1 MPFTPQNTLN
11 SSPKTK
17 NKQSNPTSPG
27 LDHIYAAECSDD
39 STVFQVGDMSE
50 VTINFGM
57 EEPNDTDILTEVA
70 DTVMNIDIGVLN
82 EDDGDNETN
91 TSVVIEV
98 TGCGMECNEIL
109 LEDNRDFELSDFKE
123 LQIEVI
129 DCSSS
134 GFDFAQEKSVHALK
148 GCMENERREISSP
161 VSVSQLG
168 EKSNIENNGALN
180 VNETMTMS
188 NPIEA
193 EPIPDEETSHDT
205 LEELIDTNKSESTM
219 KHKASDLDGSEHRA
233 VDLESETAVKR
244 EEIST
249 AGYILSSGVYLLPHP
264 SKASTGGD
272 DAYFI
277 VGRNWLGV
285 ADGVSAWSEKGID
298 PGIYSREL
306 MENCRKIVSECNSI
320 PLTNPEEVIS
330 ESNLKAKSPGS
341 STILVA
347 YFDGQEIA
355 EALARRAHVIGNST
369 TCMTPFADAVAALG
383 IEGFTGGKLDDVVV
397 IVSLASTGG
406 DDAYFIVGQNWLG
419 VADGVSSWSE
429 EGIDP
434 GIYSRE
440 LMENCRKIVS
450 ECNSVPHPEEVIS
463 ESALEAE
470 SPGSST
476 ILVAYF
482 DGQIASGVDP
492 SEYVEIYRIDLDEG
506 DVIVTS
512 TDGLFDNLYNP
523 EIVSIVSKSMQSN
536 FKLEEIAEAL
546 ARRAHEIGNSTTCMT
561 PFVDAYAA
569 RRIKKGFTG
578 GKLDDVVV
586 IVSLRAQ
593 LTKNLSSVKSPT
605 LMADFYCKFLD
616 SRFSLFIPW
625 PPPPKPFTPLPIHPS
640 HHPTTT
646 TTTRRRSKSLTLTM
660 ISKPSSSTPSSPHF
674 HLLSTTGT
682 KIDKDYNCLYLKL
695 FMSKQMILATLKL
708 LILFLIS
715 KKAILPALYLLLIW
729 KKLCILWKQMILL
742 PAEAID
748 VVSDI
753 KDSDSSSSR
762 FKKACI
768 LLKVLWR
775 TIGITDIS
783 GRVSVFQLNKTS
795 NTENSGSVSEEVFEE
810 RSEGETI
817 PSSTTFEHNS
827 VFEVPNS
834 FASEKSSEKNGGI
847 EVDHLTINAVNHTVE
862 AGIGYECDRDI
873 GGSNVIE
880 IMPVSH
886 SREAEP
892 ILDEETNHD
901 MLEEFVDTN
910 RTESLTK
917 AHESAPNIVLEAEKT
932 ANDVQNSDLVEVS
945 GDEVVDLELTATA
958 VTRVEISTEG
968 YFLSS
973 GASLLPHPSK
983 ALTGGEDAYFVATQ
997 WLGVADGVGI
1007 NPGVYAQELMENCRK
1022 IVSQCNSIPL
1032 SNPVEVLNRSALEAQ
1047 SPGSSTIL
1055 VAYFDGQ
1062 ALHVANIGDSG
1073 FIVIRNGAVFMKSS
1087 PMLYE
1092 FNFPY
1097 QIESG
1102 DDLSD
1107 LVEVYRIYLDEG
1119 DVIITATDG
1128 LFDNLYD
1135 QEISLVVSKSLQA
1148 KLKPEE
1154 IAEVLAMRAQE
1165 VGSTKACRSPFADAI
1180 QAAGYVG
1187 FTGGK
1192 LDDVTVIVSLVQKKI
1207 EPLH

>member
-1 MPFTPQNTLN
+1 MR
-11 SSPKTK
+11 
-17 NKQSNPTSPG
+17 
-27 LDHIYAAECSDD
+27 
-39 STVFQVGDMSE
+39 QVGDMSE
-50 VTINFGM
+50 VTTNFGM

-98 TGCGMECNEIL
+98 TGCGMECNKIL

-180 VNETMTMS
+180 VNETMATS

-219 KHKASDLDGSEHRA
+219 KVHDGVPNVELEAQSKDLDGSEHRA

-249 AGYILSSGVYLLPHP
+249 AGYTLSSGVYLLPHP

-277 VGRNWLGV
+277 VGQNWLGV
-285 ADGVSAWSEKGID
+285 ADGVSSWSEEGID

-306 MENCRKIVSECNSI
+306 MENCRKIVSECNGI

-330 ESNLKAKSPGS
+330 KSNLEAKSPGS

-347 YFDGQEIA
+347 YFDGQVLHVANIGDSGFIVIRNGVVYKKSTPRSFEFNCPFQIESGDDPSKLVEMYEIDLDEGDVIVTSTDGLFDNLYNPEIVSIVSKSMQSNFKLEEIA
-355 EALARRAHVIGNST
+355 EALARRAHEIGNST

-397 IVSLASTGG
+397 IVSLVQKISSPHMEEEISTARYTLSSGVYLLPHPSKASTGG
-406 DDAYFIVGQNWLG
+406 EDAYFIVGQSWLG
-419 VADGVSSWSE
+419 VADGVGSWSE

-482 DGQIASGVDP
+482 DGQVLHVANIGDSGFIVIRNGVVYKRSTPRSFKFNCPFQIESGVDP

-512 TDGLFDNLYNP
+512 TDGLFDNLYNS

-586 IVSLRAQ
+586 IVSLVQ
-593 LTKNLSSVKSPT
+593 K
-605 LMADFYCKFLD
+605 
-616 SRFSLFIPW
+616 I
-625 PPPPKPFTPLPIHPS
+625 
-640 HHPTTT
+640 
-646 TTTRRRSKSLTLTM
+646 
-660 ISKPSSSTPSSPHF
+660 SSPH
-674 HLLSTTGT
+674 
-682 KIDKDYNCLYLKL
+682 
-695 FMSKQMILATLKL
+695 
-708 LILFLIS
+708 
-715 KKAILPALYLLLIW
+715 
-729 KKLCILWKQMILL
+729 
-742 PAEAID
+742 
-748 VVSDI
+748 
-753 KDSDSSSSR
+753 
-762 FKKACI
+762 
-768 LLKVLWR
+768 
-775 TIGITDIS
+775 
-783 GRVSVFQLNKTS
+783 
-795 NTENSGSVSEEVFEE
+795 
-810 RSEGETI
+810 
-817 PSSTTFEHNS
+817 
-827 VFEVPNS
+827 
-834 FASEKSSEKNGGI
+834 
-847 EVDHLTINAVNHTVE
+847 
-862 AGIGYECDRDI
+862 
-873 GGSNVIE
+873 
-880 IMPVSH
+880 
-886 SREAEP
+886 
-892 ILDEETNHD
+892 
-901 MLEEFVDTN
+901 
-910 RTESLTK
+910 
-917 AHESAPNIVLEAEKT
+917 
-932 ANDVQNSDLVEVS
+932 
-945 GDEVVDLELTATA
+945 
-958 VTRVEISTEG
+958 
-968 YFLSS
+968 
-973 GASLLPHPSK
+973 
-983 ALTGGEDAYFVATQ
+983 
-997 WLGVADGVGI
+997 
-1007 NPGVYAQELMENCRK
+1007 ME
-1022 IVSQCNSIPL
+1022 
-1032 SNPVEVLNRSALEAQ
+1032 
-1047 SPGSSTIL
+1047 
-1055 VAYFDGQ
+1055 
-1062 ALHVANIGDSG
+1062 
-1073 FIVIRNGAVFMKSS
+1073 
-1087 PMLYE
+1087 
-1092 FNFPY
+1092 
-1097 QIESG
+1097 
-1102 DDLSD
+1102 
-1107 LVEVYRIYLDEG
+1107 
-1119 DVIITATDG
+1119 
-1128 LFDNLYD
+1128 
-1135 QEISLVVSKSLQA
+1135 
-1148 KLKPEE
+1148 
-1154 IAEVLAMRAQE
+1154 
-1165 VGSTKACRSPFADAI
+1165 
-1180 QAAGYVG
+1180 
-1187 FTGGK
+1187 
-1192 LDDVTVIVSLVQKKI
+1192 
-1207 EPLH
+1207 

>member
-1 MPFTPQNTLN
+1 MLVVRLAPMGENLSTLGKAPKCLHSLN
-11 SSPKTK
+11 STPLKRIEPITSLGLSPKE
-17 NKQSNPTSPG
+17 
-27 LDHIYAAECSDD
+27 ECSND

-82 EDDGDNETN
+82 KDDGDNETN

-98 TGCGMECNEIL
+98 TGCGMECNKIL

-219 KHKASDLDGSEHRA
+219 KVHDGVPNVELEAQSKDLDGSEHRA

-249 AGYILSSGVYLLPHP
+249 AGYTLSSGVYLLPHP

-277 VGRNWLGV
+277 VGQNWLGV
-285 ADGVSAWSEKGID
+285 ADGVSSWSEEGNCCGQRID

-306 MENCRKIVSECNSI
+306 MENCRKIVSKCNSI

-330 ESNLKAKSPGS
+330 KSNLEAKSPGS

-347 YFDGQEIA
+347 YFDGQVLHVANIGDSGFIVIRNGVVYKKSTPRSFEFNCPFQIESGDDPSKLVEMYEIDLDEGDVIVTSTDGLFDNLYDPEIVSIVSKSMQSNFKLEEIA
-355 EALARRAHVIGNST
+355 EALARRAHEIGNST

-397 IVSLASTGG
+397 IVSLVQKISSPHMEEEISTAGYTLSSGVYLLPHPSKASTGG
-406 DDAYFIVGQNWLG
+406 EDAYFIVGQNWLG
-419 VADGVSSWSE
+419 VADGVGSWSE

-434 GIYSRE
+434 GIYSQE

-482 DGQIASGVDP
+482 DGQVLHVANIGDSGFIVIRNGVVYKRSTPRSFKFNCPFQIASGVDP
-492 SEYVEIYRIDLDEG
+492 SEYVEIYKIDLDEG

-546 ARRAHEIGNSTTCMT
+546 ARRAHEIGNSRTCMT

-586 IVSLRAQ
+586 IVSLVQ
-593 LTKNLSSVKSPT
+593 K
-605 LMADFYCKFLD
+605 
-616 SRFSLFIPW
+616 I
-625 PPPPKPFTPLPIHPS
+625 
-640 HHPTTT
+640 
-646 TTTRRRSKSLTLTM
+646 
-660 ISKPSSSTPSSPHF
+660 SSPH
-674 HLLSTTGT
+674 
-682 KIDKDYNCLYLKL
+682 
-695 FMSKQMILATLKL
+695 
-708 LILFLIS
+708 
-715 KKAILPALYLLLIW
+715 
-729 KKLCILWKQMILL
+729 
-742 PAEAID
+742 
-748 VVSDI
+748 
-753 KDSDSSSSR
+753 
-762 FKKACI
+762 
-768 LLKVLWR
+768 
-775 TIGITDIS
+775 
-783 GRVSVFQLNKTS
+783 
-795 NTENSGSVSEEVFEE
+795 
-810 RSEGETI
+810 
-817 PSSTTFEHNS
+817 
-827 VFEVPNS
+827 
-834 FASEKSSEKNGGI
+834 
-847 EVDHLTINAVNHTVE
+847 
-862 AGIGYECDRDI
+862 
-873 GGSNVIE
+873 
-880 IMPVSH
+880 
-886 SREAEP
+886 
-892 ILDEETNHD
+892 
-901 MLEEFVDTN
+901 
-910 RTESLTK
+910 
-917 AHESAPNIVLEAEKT
+917 
-932 ANDVQNSDLVEVS
+932 
-945 GDEVVDLELTATA
+945 
-958 VTRVEISTEG
+958 
-968 YFLSS
+968 
-973 GASLLPHPSK
+973 
-983 ALTGGEDAYFVATQ
+983 
-997 WLGVADGVGI
+997 
-1007 NPGVYAQELMENCRK
+1007 ME
-1022 IVSQCNSIPL
+1022 
-1032 SNPVEVLNRSALEAQ
+1032 
-1047 SPGSSTIL
+1047 
-1055 VAYFDGQ
+1055 
-1062 ALHVANIGDSG
+1062 
-1073 FIVIRNGAVFMKSS
+1073 
-1087 PMLYE
+1087 
-1092 FNFPY
+1092 
-1097 QIESG
+1097 
-1102 DDLSD
+1102 
-1107 LVEVYRIYLDEG
+1107 
-1119 DVIITATDG
+1119 
-1128 LFDNLYD
+1128 
-1135 QEISLVVSKSLQA
+1135 
-1148 KLKPEE
+1148 
-1154 IAEVLAMRAQE
+1154 
-1165 VGSTKACRSPFADAI
+1165 
-1180 QAAGYVG
+1180 
-1187 FTGGK
+1187 
-1192 LDDVTVIVSLVQKKI
+1192 
-1207 EPLH
+1207 